1 MYKVFVNERPLI
13 LTDKI
18 LEAGDGEYFPMNE
31 KAVRTAVESLFK
43 KKLTQAFIYHP
54 NLGEILNK
62 FTQHIPLVVA
72 AGGVVTNPKGKVLF
86 IYRNDKWDLPKG
98 ICKKN
103 EPLEKCAI
111 REVEEETGVQ
121 GLEIE
126 NVLRTTYHV
135 FKRNGKYKLKE
146 VHWYAMK
153 TDYSGQLVGEEKEG
167 IEKVKWKGPEKIKL
181 ALQNSYL
188 NIKSL
193 FEPHQG

>member
-1 MYKVFVNERPLI
+1 MYKVFVNDRPLI

-18 LEAGDGEYFPMNE
+18 REAGDGEYFPMNG
-31 KAVRTAVESLFK
+31 KAVKTAVEALYK
-43 KKLTQAFIYHP
+43 KKLSQAFIYHP
-54 NLGEILNK
+54 NHSEILNK
-62 FTQHIPLVVA
+62 FTEHIPLVVA

-86 IYRNDKWDLPKG
+86 IYRFDKWDLPKG

-126 NVLRTTYHV
+126 NILRTTYHV
-135 FKRNGKYKLKE
+135 FRRNGKFKLKE

-153 TDYSGQLVGEEKEG
+153 TDFNGTLVGEASEG
-167 IEKVKWKGPEKIKL
+167 IEKVKWKGPVKIKL
-181 ALQNSYL
+181 ALQNSYA
-188 NIKSL
+188 NIRSL
-193 FEPHQG
+193 FEPPQL